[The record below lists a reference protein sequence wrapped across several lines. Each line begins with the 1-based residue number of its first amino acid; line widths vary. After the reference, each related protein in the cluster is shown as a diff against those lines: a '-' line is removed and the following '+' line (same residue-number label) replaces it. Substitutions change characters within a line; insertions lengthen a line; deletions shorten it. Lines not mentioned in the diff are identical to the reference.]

1 MSYSA
6 PVDSTTRI
14 GTDPAA
20 FESFY
25 RAHVTAVQ
33 RFVARRVAE
42 PFLAGD
48 LVAEVFL
55 AAIGSAK
62 SYRPSRG
69 TPRNW
74 LYGVARNVIG
84 AEMKRQARSLAGASR
99 AFGMRRLDS
108 DDLARAEER
117 IDAEARG
124 RELYRAMDGLPR
136 GERAVLELVA
146 LEGLDVAEA
155 AQVLGIRPG
164 TARVR
169 LHRARRRLGVELSS
183 HAPVAAHP

>member
-1 MSYSA
+1 MTA
-6 PVDSTTRI
+6 DGTTRI
-14 GTDPAA
+14 GSDPAA

-25 RAHVTAVQ
+25 RAHITAVQ
-33 RFVARRVAE
+33 RFVARRIAE
-42 PFLAGD
+42 PFLAAD

-62 SYRPSRG
+62 GYRPSRG

-74 LYGVARNVIG
+74 LYGVARNVIA
-84 AEMKRQARSLAGASR
+84 AEHKRQAKFLVGAIR
-99 AFGMRRLDS
+99 AVGMRRLDP

-117 IDAEARG
+117 IDAEARA
-124 RELYRAMDGLPR
+124 RELYRAMDGLPK

-146 LEGLDVAEA
+146 LDGLDVAEA
-155 AQVLGIRPG
+155 ARVLGVKPG

-169 LHRARRRLGVELSS
+169 LHRARRRVGGELTTS
-183 HAPVAAHP
+183 APATAHH